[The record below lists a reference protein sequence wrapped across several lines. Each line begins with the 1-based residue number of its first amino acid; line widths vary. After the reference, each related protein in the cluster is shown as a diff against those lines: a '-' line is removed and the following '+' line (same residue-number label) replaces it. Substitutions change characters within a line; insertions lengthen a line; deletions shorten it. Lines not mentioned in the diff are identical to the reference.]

1 MLYEDIYD
9 KRIDSLNS
17 KLDNRSN
24 VILLNKIKND
34 VTDAYAKGKISEQH
48 YNLLNEKISGYAN
61 KQESVNL

>member
-34 VTDAYAKGKISEQH
+34 VTDAYAKGKISERALQ
-48 YNLLNEKISGYAN
+48 SS
-61 KQESVNL
+61 Q